1 MTDTEQKELT
11 GKRLEELVKD
21 SEKNQK
27 QIAQDLD
34 VEPNTMNQWIKG
46 KAMPSLTML
55 RKMAAYFG
63 VPLLYLLEEDKN
75 EGQTKGLPLKYEQM
89 YKNLDEA
96 RRSKVE
102 KAIEEAFIR
111 QTASN
116 IRSKIKDII
125 DKDSV
130 ESEEDART
138 FIYGMNN
145 NYDLFGPYGEI
156 LFIRL
161 ANEILPYRKQNS
173 EPSGRECITIVR
185 NILELKKNLSKFIV
199 P

>member
-1 MTDTEQKELT
+1 MTETEQKELT

-21 SEKNQK
+21 SKKNQK

-55 RKMAAYFG
+55 RKLAAYFK

-75 EGQTKGLPLKYEQM
+75 EGQTKGLPLKYKQM
-89 YKNLDEA
+89 YENLDEA

-111 QTASN
+111 QTA
-116 IRSKIKDII
+116 
-125 DKDSV
+125 
-130 ESEEDART
+130 
-138 FIYGMNN
+138 
-145 NYDLFGPYGEI
+145 
-156 LFIRL
+156 
-161 ANEILPYRKQNS
+161 
-173 EPSGRECITIVR
+173 
-185 NILELKKNLSKFIV
+185 
-199 P
+199 